1 MGIIVSNIML
11 RRRTDMLFGLGKVD
25 ITRLSVPVHVPIIFN
40 LPGDGR
46 DATRLDISPGV
57 LCQDTSDD
65 SSAIECG
72 YQLGLKFR
80 MAPSVRS
87 ILRAEARVEYVDG
100 YLLNLFTVGIERR
113 LFKDWPLVLGVDLS
127 RTAGTLQADS
137 RVMVRFGIRP

>member
-11 RRRTDMLFGLGKVD
+11 RRRTDMLFGLGEVD

-65 SSAIECG
+65 S
-72 YQLGLKFR
+72 
-80 MAPSVRS
+80 
-87 ILRAEARVEYVDG
+87 
-100 YLLNLFTVGIERR
+100 
-113 LFKDWPLVLGVDLS
+113 
-127 RTAGTLQADS
+127 
-137 RVMVRFGIRP
+137 